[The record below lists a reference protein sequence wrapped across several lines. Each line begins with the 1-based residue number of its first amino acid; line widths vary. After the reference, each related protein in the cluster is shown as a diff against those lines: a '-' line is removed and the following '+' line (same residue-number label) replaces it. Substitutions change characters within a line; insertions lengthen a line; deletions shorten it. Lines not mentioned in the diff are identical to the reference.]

1 MQLNSTRGG
10 LRRIAYGAVVAA
22 TILGAAG
29 CTASQTVPDRA
40 TESVTVRPSP
50 VPPSPV
56 AEQTGEPTPD
66 PTPVISYLGKTKIV
80 TSDNVEVRVTPGEY
94 GINVACNVSNNT
106 GRALRYKAQ
115 ITVSSGGVAYSA
127 EFDFGSIE
135 PGAVGQQSKAV
146 GSNATE
152 VPQED
157 IKVYIDSVITY

>member
-10 LRRIAYGAVVAA
+10 LRRIAYGAAVAA

-40 TESVTVRPSP
+40 TESVTVPPSS

-56 AEQTGEPTPD
+56 VEQTGEPTHD

-94 GINVACNVSNNT
+94 GINVACNVTNDT
-106 GRALRYKAQ
+106 GRALRYQTQ
-115 ITVSSGGVAYSA
+115 ITVSSEGVSYSA

-146 GSNATE
+146 GSNTTE
-152 VPQED
+152 VRQED